1 MIKIWG
7 RGIIFLV
14 LVVFL
19 PFDVA
24 KHLCMPQEL
33 AEVNVEHVSAGL
45 QHDVVIVAVA
55 DSKNVCGHTTT
66 SARIDEVFHCL

>member
-1 MIKIWG
+1 MKQVVVGCLYCSETKTVAVIKIWG
-7 RGIIFLV
+7 SGILFHV
-14 LVVFL
+14 LFVFL

-24 KHLCMPQEL
+24 KHLCVPQEL

-55 DSKNVCGHTTT
+55 DS
-66 SARIDEVFHCL
+66 